1 MLVIV
6 LPGIMADK
14 LEDATLLPGKMA
26 AWLVV
31 AGMVKLT
38 AGSAR
43 LSVLFRSPWIFT
55 ISKGLPL
62 VLQKNQ

>member
-1 MLVIV
+1 MLAIV
-6 LPGIMADK
+6 LPSTRADR
-14 LEDATLLPGKMA
+14 LEHVTFLPGKMA

-62 VLQKNQ
+62 VLQ